1 MSKFQI
7 HSTDDFIILESE
19 NQTISV
25 LCFSLTKIE
34 DGFQSQFSRRM
45 ISFFDSFG
53 YSYIIQVSKSS
64 LKLMLIISGSN
75 VGDVIN
81 KVSTLL
87 EKVRVIKPISPYL
100 IISPTNHSGFAEE
113 LLEAYISPLRK
124 TSESR
129 IIKIADKYWIFS
141 SILFT
146 KETNVETIN
155 YFQDLL
161 KIGNSNL
168 NLNSRIKKKQKNLE
182 HLRNVLVS
190 YKGATFEESIEFL
203 NRLQQLSIL
212 YKNRISFTLR
222 FHSLQEIKRS
232 KVLFLLGLR
241 NKQQT
246 TNDWS
251 SYFKLEKFIPDIQAI
266 SKRES
271 RRDTLPSFKEIENKN
286 LKPIKRFTHFLQIFK
301 ITKLLDKL
309 RVNKDD
315 TKSFNWFRKSPMND
329 VSYKIKVE
337 NININS
343 KPTSNKPLI
352 PYGKEVSEKEL
363 EKLVKNIPTPPS

>member
-25 LCFSLTKIE
+25 ICFSLTKIE

-45 ISFFDSFG
+45 FSFLDSFG
-53 YSYIIQVSKSS
+53 YSYIIQASKSS
-64 LKLMLIISGSN
+64 LKLILVISAAN

-87 EKVRVIKPISPYL
+87 EKIRVIKPISPYL
-100 IISPTNHSGFAEE
+100 IISPTNHTGFAEE
-113 LLEAYISPLRK
+113 LLDAYASPLRK

-141 SILFT
+141 SILFP
-146 KETNVETIN
+146 KETNVETLN

-161 KIGNSNL
+161 KIGKSNL
-168 NLNSRIKKKQKNLE
+168 NLNSRIKKKQKNIE
-182 HLRNVLVS
+182 HLRNVLIS
-190 YKGATFEESIEFL
+190 YKGSTFEESIEFL
-203 NRLQQLSIL
+203 NNLQQLSIL

-232 KVLFLLGLR
+232 KILFLLGLK
-241 NKQQT
+241 NKQQS

-251 SYFKLEKFIPDIQAI
+251 SYFKLEKFIPDIQSI
-266 SKRES
+266 SKRKA
-271 RRDTLPSFKEIENKN
+271 RRETLPSLKEIDNNNITPKKRLAHILKFFRLSN
-286 LKPIKRFTHFLQIFK
+286 LLEKLSINRKEWLRKRSQ
-301 ITKLLDKL
+301 
-309 RVNKDD
+309 KDI
-315 TKSFNWFRKSPMND
+315 
-329 VSYKIKVE
+329 SYKIKAE

-343 KPTSNKPLI
+343 KSKITKPLVQ
-352 PYGKEVSEKEL
+352 YGKEVSEKEL